1 MKKLNLF
8 YILGFIIVSTSCS
21 SIYGVSYDY
30 NQNFDFAA
38 LKTYNWAPMSVK
50 QGEDTIN
57 LGRIKNAVNTELE
70 TKGFSLSSANPDFFV
85 VTYVG
90 KQQRTQVDYAPRP
103 ALGWG
108 WGWGPY
114 WGAPSVWQYEQGK
127 LTLDFV
133 DPQSKHLIWRGS
145 AKADLSSATT
155 PEKRMKIIDDAVQ
168 KILQHFPPSSS

>member
-70 TKGFSLSSANPDFFV
+70 TKGFNLSSANPNFLV

-90 KQQRTQVDYAPRP
+90 KKQRTQVDYAPAP
-103 ALGWG
+103 AWG
-108 WGWGPY
+108 WGW
-114 WGAPSVWQYEQGK
+114 
-127 LTLDFV
+127 
-133 DPQSKHLIWRGS
+133 
-145 AKADLSSATT
+145 
-155 PEKRMKIIDDAVQ
+155 
-168 KILQHFPPSSS
+168 